1 MAQDTIYSL
10 DVLAVIGKLMVYAS
24 FPTKILINQS
34 INRSIDQSIL
44 LSHSR
49 FLFSHLQTPTPTPTP
64 TPTHTN
70 FFSLF
75 FFSSFF
81 LFFLF
86 FFIFIF
92 FLLKSIPSIMAD
104 PTLPCTISTVLF
116 AIRFVHHVP

>member
-34 INRSIDQSIL
+34 INRSIDQSII

-49 FLFSHLQTPTPTPTP
+49 FLFSQNKHPHPHPRPHIQ
-64 TPTHTN
+64 
-70 FFSLF
+70 F
-75 FFSSFF
+75 FFSSSFF
-81 LFFLF
+81 LLLF
-86 FFIFIF
+86 FFFFFFIF